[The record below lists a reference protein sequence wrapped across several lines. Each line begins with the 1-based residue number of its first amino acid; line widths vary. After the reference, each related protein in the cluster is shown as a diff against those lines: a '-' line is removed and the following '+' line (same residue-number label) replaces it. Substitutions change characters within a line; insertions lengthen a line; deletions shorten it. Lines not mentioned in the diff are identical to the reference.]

1 MYKTPYKELTND
13 QKQSVCVGQVHTHWW
28 FRDHQR
34 RCIFTIGEAHC
45 PQNLTQLWAAS
56 ACKGL
61 LRNCMFHTAIN
72 HDIPNDAYWKFT
84 PLLYQATEIAKICT
98 QHSGLGLIFDE
109 VRSSWQF
116 LFIICS
122 WYSCAPLGCP
132 SWLLLQFA
140 CKVTAGFNNKPVFI
154 NFTSAMVTL
163 AECHDWGH
171 DLQGMQSIPSRIQW
185 VVPWTLLYFPC
196 GIPQLPHKLW
206 RQDGWSRASTKYALR
221 FPSSN

>member
-122 WYSCAPLGCP
+122 WCSCAPLGCP

-140 CKVTAGFNNKPVFI
+140 CKVTAGFDNKPVFI

-163 AECHDWGH
+163 AECHVWGH

-206 RQDGWSRASTKYALR
+206 RQGWSRASTKYALR

>member
-1 MYKTPYKELTND
+1 MIRSSLFVWDKCT
-13 QKQSVCVGQVHTHWW
+13 HTDGSGTIRGGIYSQLGRHIAPRKSYTTLSSQCMQGPPSLEIAC
-28 FRDHQR
+28 FILQLIM
-34 RCIFTIGEAHC
+34 IFQMMHIE
-45 PQNLTQLWAAS
+45 
-56 ACKGL
+56 
-61 LRNCMFHTAIN
+61 
-72 HDIPNDAYWKFT
+72 KFT
-84 PLLYQATEIAKICT
+84 PLLYQATEIVKICT

-122 WYSCAPLGCP
+122 WCSCAPLGCP
-132 SWLLLQFA
+132 SWLLLQFV

-171 DLQGMQSIPSRIQW
+171 DLQGMQSIPSCIQW

-206 RQDGWSRASTKYALR
+206 RQDGVIFGVLFICDCTISKLSFLFW
-221 FPSSN
+221 